1 MTQTMK
7 ENEIELGTG
16 IGNIRFGFTMDQVRD
31 IMGEP
36 EEVEESDEDDEFEHK
51 AWNYWEKGYSFFFDR
66 EDDYRLSCIQTEN
79 PEVIL
84 FGQKVFDM
92 PAEQVKALM
101 LQNGLTDYETEKLET
116 GETRLS
122 YEREMIDLY
131 LEDNRLLAINFGVF
145 INDDLE
151 VQWPDKNE

>member
-1 MTQTMK
+1 MK

-16 IGNIRFGFTMDQVRD
+16 IGNIRFGFTMDQVKD

-36 EEVEESDEDDEFEHK
+36 EEIEESDEDDEFEHK
-51 AWNYWEKGYSFFFDR
+51 AWNYWEQGYSFFFDR

-79 PEVIL
+79 PNVIL
-84 FGQKVFDM
+84 FGQKVFDL
-92 PAEQVKALM
+92 PANEVKALVRK
-101 LQNGLTDYETEKLET
+101 NGLTDYETEKLET

-122 YEREMIDLY
+122 YEKEMIDLY
-131 LEDNRLLAINFGVF
+131 LEDDRLLAINFGVF

-151 VQWPDKNE
+151 VQWPDKN

>member
-1 MTQTMK
+1 MK

-16 IGNIRFGFTMDQVRD
+16 MGNIRFGYSMEQVKD
-31 IMGEP
+31 VMGEP
-36 EEVEESDEDDEFEHK
+36 EEVEESDEEDEFEHK
-51 AWNYWEKGYSFFFDR
+51 AWNYWQKGYSFFFDR

-79 PEVIL
+79 SDVIL
-84 FGQKVFDM
+84 FGKRIFDLS
-92 PAEQVKALM
+92 AKEIKDL
-101 LQNGLTDYETEKLET
+101 LTKNGVTDFETEKLET

-131 LEDNRLLAINFGVF
+131 LENDQLLAINFGVF

-151 VQWPDKNE
+151 VQWPDEK

>member
-1 MTQTMK
+1 MK
-7 ENEIELGTG
+7 EHEIQLGTG
-16 IGNIRFGFTMDQVRD
+16 IGNIRFGFTMDQVKD

-36 EEVEESDEDDEFEHK
+36 EEIEESDEDDEFEHK
-51 AWNYWEKGYSFFFDR
+51 AWNYWDQGYSFFFDR

-79 PEVIL
+79 PNVIL
-84 FGQKVFDM
+84 FGEKVFELSAD
-92 PAEQVKALM
+92 QVKELVRK
-101 LQNGLTDYETEKLET
+101 NGLTDYETEKLDT

-151 VQWPDKNE
+151 VQWPDEK

>member
-1 MTQTMK
+1 MK

-16 IGNIRFGFTMDQVRD
+16 MGNIRFGYSMEQVKD
-31 IMGEP
+31 VMGEP
-36 EEVEESDEDDEFEHK
+36 EEVEESDEEDEFEHK
-51 AWNYWEKGYSFFFDR
+51 AWNYWQKGYSFFFDR

-79 PEVIL
+79 PEVVL
-84 FGQKVFDM
+84 FGKKICDLSGKEIKELL
-92 PAEQVKALM
+92 AK
-101 LQNGLTDYETEKLET
+101 NGVTDFETEKLET

-131 LEDNRLLAINFGVF
+131 LENDRLLAVNFGVF

-151 VQWPDKNE
+151 VQWPEEK

>member
-1 MTQTMK
+1 MK

-51 AWNYWEKGYSFFFDR
+51 AWNYWDQGYSFFFDR

-79 PEVIL
+79 PNVIL
-84 FGQKVFDM
+84 FGQKVFDL
-92 PAEQVKALM
+92 PADQVKELVRK
-101 LQNGLTDYETEKLET
+101 NGLTDFETEKLET

-122 YEREMIDLY
+122 YEKEMIDLY
-131 LEDNRLLAINFGVF
+131 LEDDRLLAINFGVF

-151 VQWPDKNE
+151 VQWPDGQ

>member
-1 MTQTMK
+1 MK
-7 ENEIELGTG
+7 EHENKLGTG
-16 IGNIRFGFTMDQVRD
+16 IGNIRFGFTMDQVKD

-36 EEVEESDEDDEFEHK
+36 EEIEESDEDDEFEHK
-51 AWNYWEKGYSFFFDR
+51 AWNYWDQGYSFFFDR

-79 PEVIL
+79 PNVIL
-84 FGQKVFDM
+84 FDQKVFELTAD
-92 PAEQVKALM
+92 QVKEL
-101 LQNGLTDYETEKLET
+101 LRKNGLTDYETEKLDT

-151 VQWPDKNE
+151 VQWPDEA

>member
-1 MTQTMK
+1 MK
-7 ENEIELGTG
+7 ENEIALGTG
-16 IGNIRFGFTMDQVRD
+16 IGNIRFGYSMDQVKD

-36 EEVEESDEDDEFEHK
+36 EEIEESDEEDEFEHK
-51 AWNYWEKGYSFFFDR
+51 AWNYWQQGYSFFFDH

-79 PEVIL
+79 PDVTL
-84 FGQKVFDM
+84 FGKRIFDLSGD
-92 PAEQVKALM
+92 EVKELLA
-101 LQNGLTDYETEKLET
+101 QNGITECETEKLDT

-131 LEDNRLLAINFGVF
+131 LEDDRLLAINFGVL

-151 VQWPDKNE
+151 VQWPDNE

>member
-1 MTQTMK
+1 MK

-16 IGNIRFGFTMDQVRD
+16 MGNIQFGYSMDQVKD

-36 EEVEESDEDDEFEHK
+36 EEIEESDEEDEFEHT

-66 EDDYRLSCIQTEN
+66 EDGYRLSCIQTEN

-84 FGQKVFDM
+84 FGKKIFDLS
-92 PAEQVKALM
+92 AKEIKAL
-101 LQNGLTDYETEKLET
+101 LAEHGITDPETEKLET

-131 LEDNRLLAINFGVF
+131 LENDHLLAVNFGVF

-151 VQWPDKNE
+151 VQWPEDK

>member
-1 MTQTMK
+1 MK
-7 ENEIELGTG
+7 ENEIALGTG
-16 IGNIRFGFTMDQVRD
+16 IGNIRFGYSMDQVKD

-36 EEVEESDEDDEFEHK
+36 EEVEESDEEDEFEHK
-51 AWNYWEKGYSFFFDR
+51 AWNYWQQGYSFFFDH

-79 PEVIL
+79 PEVTL
-84 FGQKVFDM
+84 FGKKIFEM
-92 PAEQVKALM
+92 TGNELKELLA
-101 LQNGLTDYETEKLET
+101 QNGITECETEKLDT

-131 LEDNRLLAINFGVF
+131 LEDDHLLAINFGVY

-151 VQWPDKNE
+151 VQWPDNE

>member
-1 MTQTMK
+1 MK
-7 ENEIELGTG
+7 ENDIELGTG
-16 IGNIRFGFTMDQVRD
+16 IGNIRFGYTMDQVRD

-51 AWNYWEKGYSFFFDR
+51 AWNYWEQGYSFFFDR

-84 FGQKVFDM
+84 FGKKVFDL
-92 PAEQVKALM
+92 PAEKVKELV
-101 LQNGLTDYETEKLET
+101 LQNGLTDFETEKLET

-151 VQWPDKNE
+151 VQWPEEK

>member
-1 MTQTMK
+1 MK

-16 IGNIRFGFTMDQVRD
+16 MGNIRFGYSMEQVKD
-31 IMGEP
+31 VMGEP
-36 EEVEESDEDDEFEHK
+36 EEVEESDEEDEFEHK
-51 AWNYWEKGYSFFFDR
+51 AWNYWQKGYSFFFDR

-79 PEVIL
+79 PEVVL
-84 FGQKVFDM
+84 FGKKIFDLSGKEIKELL
-92 PAEQVKALM
+92 AK
-101 LQNGLTDYETEKLET
+101 NGVTDFETEKLET

-131 LEDNRLLAINFGVF
+131 LENDQLLAVNFGVF

-151 VQWPDKNE
+151 VQWPEEK